1 MATAASSSPSATAR
15 GPRGTLLLGNLR
27 AYLHDPLGYM
37 VEMPRQYGPVVRLRL
52 LQTPYYVVAH
62 PDGVQRI
69 LHDNARNY
77 LRAPQVIDPVKVS
90 FGAGLLVT
98 EGAPYL
104 RHRRMM
110 QPIFHHRHVQ
120 TFAELMAHQTAA
132 LLTAW
137 EAPAQRGERVDV
149 AAAMKRLALAIVTRA
164 LFSAD
169 LDRTADAQVLSAAN
183 DTLNDAAFRRA
194 MYYPVY
200 PPPAVPTP
208 HNRRFRA
215 AARHLDHLVYRLI
228 AVRRAQYDTQS
239 DNAASDSA
247 TDLLSLLIEARDA
260 ETGEGMTDRQIRDEA
275 LNLIFAGHDTVAN
288 ALTWTLYLLAR
299 HPDVVERLEAEV
311 ATELG
316 GRAPTVGDLA
326 RLPYSRMILDEALRL
341 YPPVPIDPRRALS
354 ADTIC
359 GYHIP
364 ARANVSVGIYAV
376 HHHPDYWPRPTDFDP
391 ERFTPAA
398 VASRHRYAYLPFFAG
413 QHLCMGKDFALLE
426 AQLALIMVAQRY
438 RLTLAPGQV
447 VEPHLG
453 LTLSPRGGLPMTLHS
468 RA

>member
-120 TFAELMAHQTAA
+120 TFAELMAHQTAT

-215 AARHLDHLVYRLI
+215 AARHL
-228 AVRRAQYDTQS
+228 
-239 DNAASDSA
+239 
-247 TDLLSLLIEARDA
+247 
-260 ETGEGMTDRQIRDEA
+260 
-275 LNLIFAGHDTVAN
+275 
-288 ALTWTLYLLAR
+288 
-299 HPDVVERLEAEV
+299 
-311 ATELG
+311 
-316 GRAPTVGDLA
+316 
-326 RLPYSRMILDEALRL
+326 
-341 YPPVPIDPRRALS
+341 
-354 ADTIC
+354 
-359 GYHIP
+359 
-364 ARANVSVGIYAV
+364 
-376 HHHPDYWPRPTDFDP
+376 
-391 ERFTPAA
+391 
-398 VASRHRYAYLPFFAG
+398 
-413 QHLCMGKDFALLE
+413 
-426 AQLALIMVAQRY
+426 
-438 RLTLAPGQV
+438 
-447 VEPHLG
+447 
-453 LTLSPRGGLPMTLHS
+453 
-468 RA
+468 